1 MVTLRRKV
9 LSVLWLF
16 GFKILDH
23 KDPNDHPMQGAV
35 QYWLSIMTQMRREI
49 PEDRSISSRRTRR
62 YELKSTSVTDATI
75 NIL

>member
-16 GFKILDH
+16 GFKFLDH
-23 KDPNDHPMQGAV
+23 KDPNNHPVQGAV
-35 QYWLSIMTQMRREI
+35 QYWLSIMPQMRREI
-49 PEDRSISSRRTRR
+49 PEDRSISSRRARR
-62 YELKSTSVTDATI
+62 FELKSTSFTDAII